1 MDEITHIGANGMPIP
16 IDPPMP
22 EEVLSEDFDYSKYI
36 EKEIQP
42 LSDEEIDE
50 LLYSKN
56 EPLEPPKYEK
66 STIFNNY
73 INKIKTIQMIYEDDL
88 KTGLVSIDYNK
99 AMKEIAQ
106 NYFNFLQRQIKYR
119 LKHKKNIKRL
129 SIKRKNKFFPSRTIT
144 RRKSPIEADSDKRI
158 QAFLNK
164 EIPLGKLYYYDLKRT
179 LKSEI
184 YIRHRRNLENY
195 RRHFLANLIT
205 TDGIYSKP
213 IEELNFRRK
222 HK

>member
-1 MDEITHIGANGMPIP
+1 MDEITHIGANGIPIP

-36 EKEIQP
+36 EKETQP

-56 EPLEPPKYEK
+56 EPLEPPKYEE

-119 LKHKKNIKRL
+119 LKPKKNIKRL
-129 SIKRKNKFFPSRTIT
+129 YIKRKNKFFSSRTIT

-164 EIPLGKLYYYDLKRT
+164 EIPLGKLYYYDLKRA

-195 RRHFLANLIT
+195 RRFFLANLIT
-205 TDGIYSKP
+205 TVGIYSKP

>member
-1 MDEITHIGANGMPIP
+1 
-16 IDPPMP
+16 
-22 EEVLSEDFDYSKYI
+22 
-36 EKEIQP
+36 
-42 LSDEEIDE
+42 
-50 LLYSKN
+50 
-56 EPLEPPKYEK
+56 
-66 STIFNNY
+66 
-73 INKIKTIQMIYEDDL
+73 MIYEDDL

-119 LKHKKNIKRL
+119 LKPKKNIKRL
-129 SIKRKNKFFPSRTIT
+129 YIKRKNKFFSSRTIT

-164 EIPLGKLYYYDLKRT
+164 EIPLGKLYYYDLKRA

-195 RRHFLANLIT
+195 RRFFLANLIT

>member
-1 MDEITHIGANGMPIP
+1 MDEITHIGANGIPIP
-16 IDPPMP
+16 IDPPIP

-56 EPLEPPKYEK
+56 EPLEPPKYEE
-66 STIFNNY
+66 SQIFNNY

-129 SIKRKNKFFPSRTIT
+129 SIKRKNKFFSSRTIT

-164 EIPLGKLYYYDLKRT
+164 EIPLGKLYYYDLKRA

-195 RRHFLANLIT
+195 RRFFLANLIT